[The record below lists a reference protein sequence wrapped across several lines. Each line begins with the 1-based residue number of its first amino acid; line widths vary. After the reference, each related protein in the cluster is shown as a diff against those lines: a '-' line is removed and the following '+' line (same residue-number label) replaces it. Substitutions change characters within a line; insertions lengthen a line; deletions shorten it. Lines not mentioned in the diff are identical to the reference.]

1 MSQSNHFIE
10 RIWYQGSKGYGVYYL
25 LLPLSALFACI
36 SALRRLLFRVGL
48 LKAHKLPVPVI
59 VVGNISVGGTGKTP
73 FTLALCK
80 LLQQQG
86 YTPGIIS
93 RGYGADIKA
102 PKLVAANSSATAV
115 GDEPLMLFQQS
126 GCPVVVCPN
135 RVAAGRFLL
144 AHTPCDIII
153 SDDGLQHYRLARDL
167 EIILLD
173 GSRGLGN
180 GQLLPA
186 GPLREG
192 PWRLKTADLVVANS
206 QMLPGADGLMQLV
219 PDQAKALHGDA
230 ELSPCAVSLVAAI
243 GNPARFAR
251 SAEQAGFT
259 INSEHYFADHHQF
272 TQADFTAIRGPV
284 LMTEK
289 DAVKCRPFAGTDWFS
304 LGVQAK
310 LEQPL
315 EAKLITLITRL
326 RSSYG
331 A

>member
-1 MSQSNHFIE
+1 MSQSSHFIE
-10 RIWYQGSKGYGVYYL
+10 QIWYQGSKGYGVYYL

-36 SALRRLLFRVGL
+36 SALRRLLFRVGV
-48 LKAHKLPVPVI
+48 LKTEKLPVPVI

-102 PKLVAANSSATAV
+102 PLLVAANSSAAAV

-126 GCPVVVCPN
+126 GCPVVVCPD
-135 RVAAGRFLL
+135 RVEAARFLL
-144 AHTPCDIII
+144 AQTPCDIII

-206 QMLPGADGLMQLV
+206 QMLRGADGLMQLV
-219 PDQAKALHGDA
+219 PGQAKALRGDA
-230 ELSPCAVSLVAAI
+230 ELAPCAVSLVAAI

-251 SAEQAGFT
+251 SAQQAGFT
-259 INSEHYFADHHQF
+259 INREHYFADHHQF
-272 TQADFTAIRGPV
+272 TVADFANISGPV

-304 LGVQAK
+304 LGVKAR

>member
-1 MSQSNHFIE
+1 MSQRSDFIE
-10 RIWYQGSKGYGVYYL
+10 RIWYQGYKGYGAYYL
-25 LLPLSALFACI
+25 LLPLSVLFALI
-36 SALRRLLFRVGL
+36 SALRRLMFRFGVL
-48 LKAHKLPVPVI
+48 TAKKLPVPVI

-102 PKLVAANSSATAV
+102 PLLVTAGASAAEV
-115 GDEPLMLFQQS
+115 GDEPLMLYQQT
-126 GCPVVVCPN
+126 GCPVVVCPD
-135 RVAAGRFLL
+135 RVAAGYFLL
-144 AHTPCDIII
+144 AQTPCDIII

-173 GSRGLGN
+173 GCRGLGN

-206 QMLPGADGLMQLV
+206 QMLPQAHGLMQLV
-219 PDQAKALHGDA
+219 PGKAKALCGDT
-230 ELSPCAVSLVAAI
+230 ELSSCAVSLVAAI

-251 SAEQAGFT
+251 TAQQAGFT
-259 INSEHYFADHHQF
+259 IGSEHYFADHHQF
-272 TQADFTAIRGPV
+272 VAADFANITGPV

-304 LGVQAK
+304 LGVQAR

-315 EAKLITLITRL
+315 EAKLTTLITRL

>member
-1 MSQSNHFIE
+1 MSQSSHFIE

-25 LLPLSALFACI
+25 LLPLSALFVCI

-48 LKAHKLPVPVI
+48 LKAHKLAVPVI

-80 LLQQQG
+80 LLLQQG
-86 YTPGIIS
+86 FTPGIIS

-102 PKLVAANSSATAV
+102 PRLVAANSNAAEV
-115 GDEPLMLFQQS
+115 GDEPLMLHQQS
-126 GCPVVVCPN
+126 SCPVVVCPD
-135 RVAAGRFLL
+135 RVSAARFLL

-192 PWRLKTADLVVANS
+192 PWRLKTADMVVANS
-206 QMLPGADGLMQLV
+206 QMLPQADGLMQLE
-219 PDQAKALHGDA
+219 PGKAKALHGDA
-230 ELSPCAVSLVAAI
+230 ELAPCAVSLVAAI

-304 LGVQAK
+304 LGVQAR

-315 EAKLITLITRL
+315 EAKLVTLITRL

>member
-1 MSQSNHFIE
+1 MSQSSHFIE

-36 SALRRLLFRVGL
+36 SALRRLLFRVGV
-48 LKAHKLPVPVI
+48 LKANKLPVPVI

-80 LLQQQG
+80 FLLQQG

-102 PKLVAANSSATAV
+102 PLLVAANCSAAEV
-115 GDEPLMLFQQS
+115 GDEPLMLHQQS
-126 GCPVVVCPN
+126 GCPVVVCPD
-135 RVAAGRFLL
+135 RVSAARFLL
-144 AHTPCDIII
+144 AYTPCDIII

-192 PWRLKTADLVVANS
+192 PWRLKTADMVVANS
-206 QMLPGADGLMQLV
+206 QMLPQADGLMQLE
-219 PDQAKALHGDA
+219 PGKAKALHGDA

-272 TQADFTAIRGPV
+272 TQADFTSISGPI

-304 LGVQAK
+304 LGVQAR